1 MNVCCLHYLWSRA
14 RALLS
19 VWSWGRACKELEMW
33 RKLLDMCERLEK
45 KNNMEK
51 QEKND
56 WKVEL
61 WLFYLSIRFWRLVV
75 FVFLQNIDLC
85 LIMWSFGLE
94 FRKNQV
100 RIFQFME
107 SFLHGFCHRLLLNLS
122 KYLVLF
128 YLNFYKPFDIS
139 HDAVFPLI
147 TEGHRGQGDASIHHF
162 CAMNIMSFKLS
173 EFSAFIS
180 KRQGFCFRSSG

>member
-1 MNVCCLHYLWSRA
+1 MNA
-14 RALLS
+14 
-19 VWSWGRACKELEMW
+19 W
-33 RKLLDMCERLEK
+33 RKKIIWKSRKRMIEKLSSDCFTSPLDSDVWLL
-45 KNNMEK
+45 
-51 QEKND
+51 
-56 WKVEL
+56 
-61 WLFYLSIRFWRLVV
+61 F
-75 FVFLQNIDLC
+75 FLQNIDLC
-85 LIMWSFGLE
+85 LIMWSLVLE

-100 RIFQFME
+100 RIFQFMK

-122 KYLVLF
+122 KYLVMF